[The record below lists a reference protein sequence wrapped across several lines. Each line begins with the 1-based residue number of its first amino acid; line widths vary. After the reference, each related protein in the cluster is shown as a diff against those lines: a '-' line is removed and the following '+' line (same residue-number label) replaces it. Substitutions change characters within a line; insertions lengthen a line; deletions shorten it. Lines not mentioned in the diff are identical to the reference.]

1 MKFLKPICNFFT
13 YLIVIT
19 SILSSTYNLL
29 NKIGL
34 EYLWTLM
41 ALIVYA
47 CSIFLVK
54 IYSMKISIISVSSST
69 VFSLFFTVLYIK
81 NQTIHTSVTKNLEWL
96 LLGAIFIIFLNIMIN
111 GFIDNIEQEN
121 VESKQKIENVFNLF
135 YVNTSKMHEIVM
147 LLDNKIMKS
156 IEREH
161 HSEELLKYNNNG
173 SLKFDQA
180 SIEVGYSKEESYKRR
195 IYENFDVKTTKSIML
210 KKLYE
215 IINKLTDTSG
225 EEIEIGKIVLF
236 KNVRLKQRN
245 IDDTVMIL
253 NALQDSNIKPDSD
266 ENVELNLNRIMDRML
281 DDFTIDYKFN
291 KDEKEYIIQLP
302 YKDNE
307 NFENGYLHHDL
318 QLGELSIIGIY
329 RGEIDFKDKHS
340 TSSKFLELTSKE
352 LKKSFKAVDEALRS
366 SNYPNDNNESIKFE
380 YKKLEDKL
388 HLVDIVA
395 IIQEL
400 NIS

>member
-19 SILSSTYNLL
+19 LILSSTYNLL

-34 EYLWTLM
+34 EYLWALM

-210 KKLYE
+210 RKLYE

-281 DDFTIDYKFN
+281 DDFTIDYMT
-291 KDEKEYIIQLP
+291 
-302 YKDNE
+302 
-307 NFENGYLHHDL
+307 
-318 QLGELSIIGIY
+318 LSQVF
-329 RGEIDFKDKHS
+329 RVTNVEF
-340 TSSKFLELTSKE
+340 
-352 LKKSFKAVDEALRS
+352 
-366 SNYPNDNNESIKFE
+366 
-380 YKKLEDKL
+380 
-388 HLVDIVA
+388 
-395 IIQEL
+395 
-400 NIS
+400 

>member
-195 IYENFDVKTTKSIML
+195 IYENFDVK
-210 KKLYE
+210 
-215 IINKLTDTSG
+215 
-225 EEIEIGKIVLF
+225 
-236 KNVRLKQRN
+236 
-245 IDDTVMIL
+245 
-253 NALQDSNIKPDSD
+253 
-266 ENVELNLNRIMDRML
+266 
-281 DDFTIDYKFN
+281 
-291 KDEKEYIIQLP
+291 QLS
-302 YKDNE
+302 
-307 NFENGYLHHDL
+307 L
-318 QLGELSIIGIY
+318 
-329 RGEIDFKDKHS
+329 
-340 TSSKFLELTSKE
+340 
-352 LKKSFKAVDEALRS
+352 
-366 SNYPNDNNESIKFE
+366 
-380 YKKLEDKL
+380 
-388 HLVDIVA
+388 
-395 IIQEL
+395 
-400 NIS
+400 